1 MTVRAKF
8 YVNEITRRKHWDRA
22 KGDVFTVKMTPVT
35 DGSEENKAFY
45 AATPS
50 GSIELGT
57 VNQAAAESLSLDAEF
72 YVDFTPVPKAEPQS

>member
-8 YVNEITRRKHWDRA
+8 QVVSISQSAGWGEHKRI
-22 KGDVFTVKMTPVT
+22 FTVRLSPVT
-35 DGSEENKAFY
+35 GGSDENKAFY

-57 VNQAAAESLSLDAEF
+57 VNADVGDQFAIGQAF
-72 YVDFTPVPKAEPQS
+72 YVDFTPA